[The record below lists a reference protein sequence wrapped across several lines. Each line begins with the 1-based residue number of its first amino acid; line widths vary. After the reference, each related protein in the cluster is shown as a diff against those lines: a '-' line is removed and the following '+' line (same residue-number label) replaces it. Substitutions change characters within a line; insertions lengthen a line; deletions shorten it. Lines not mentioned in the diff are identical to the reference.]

1 MAAGASSPEII
12 PIQPDFESRSSGAFP
27 YRLLFDSRKLL
38 EPLWYGG
45 IKS

>member
-27 YRLLFDSRKLL
+27 YRLLFDSRKL
-38 EPLWYGG
+38 EPLWCGG